1 MENYIYDGCF
11 YFDMHD
17 ENLLGNLFDLKSLKI
32 LRLFL
37 DDKDKEFYLREISKK
52 LDVPVATT
60 FRIVKRLVELKV
72 VEQIM
77 IKKFKLYKLADNDNT
92 LFLEGILKEKK
103 RALEEFVNSAKNIDS
118 IDEIILH
125 GKETEKR
132 ASVLLI
138 GETIN
143 AGSVKRL
150 CAEIKE
156 KHNFIVSV
164 LSLRRDQFE
173 QMKGMELFPKVK
185 RSLYRR

>member
-1 MENYIYDGCF
+1 MENYIYEGCF
-11 YFDMHD
+11 SFCMHD
-17 ENLLGNLFDLKSLKI
+17 ENLLGNLFDTKSLKI

-52 LDVPVATT
+52 VNVPVATT
-60 FRIVKRLVELKV
+60 FRIVKRLVELRV
-72 VEQIM
+72 VELLM

-92 LFLEGILKEKK
+92 IFLEGVLKEKK

-138 GETIN
+138 GENID
-143 AGSVKRL
+143 AGEVKRL

-156 KHNFIVSV
+156 KYNFVVSI
-164 LSLRRDQFE
+164 LSLGRDQFE

-185 RSLYRR
+185 KSLYRR

>member
-1 MENYIYDGCF
+1 MENYIYHLCF
-11 YFDMHD
+11 GWIMHD
-17 ENLLGNLFDLKSLKI
+17 ENLLGNLFDTKSLKI

-37 DDKDKEFYLREISKK
+37 DDKDKEFYLREISKNVE
-52 LDVPVATT
+52 VPVATT
-60 FRIVKRLVELKV
+60 FRIVKKLVELNV
-72 VEQIM
+72 VELVI

-92 LFLEGILKEKK
+92 LFLEGVLKEKK
-103 RALEEFVNSAKNIDS
+103 RALEEFVNRARNIKS

-138 GETIN
+138 GENID
-143 AGSVKRL
+143 AGEIKLL

-156 KHNFIVSV
+156 KHNFFVFT
-164 LSLRRDQFE
+164 LSLGRDQFE

-185 RSLYRR
+185 KSLYRR

>member
-1 MENYIYDGCF
+1 MENYIYQLCVGWI
-11 YFDMHD
+11 MHD
-17 ENLLGNLFDLKSLKI
+17 ENLLGNLFDTKSLKI

-37 DDKDKEFYLREISKK
+37 DDKDEEFYLREISKDV
-52 LDVPVATT
+52 DVPVATT

-72 VEQIM
+72 VEQVM

-103 RALEEFVNSAKNIDS
+103 RALEEFVNSAKNMDF

-138 GETIN
+138 GENID
-143 AGSVKRL
+143 AGGVKRL

-156 KHNFIVSV
+156 KHNFIVSI
-164 LSLRRDQFE
+164 LSLGRDQFE

-185 RSLYRR
+185 KSLYRR